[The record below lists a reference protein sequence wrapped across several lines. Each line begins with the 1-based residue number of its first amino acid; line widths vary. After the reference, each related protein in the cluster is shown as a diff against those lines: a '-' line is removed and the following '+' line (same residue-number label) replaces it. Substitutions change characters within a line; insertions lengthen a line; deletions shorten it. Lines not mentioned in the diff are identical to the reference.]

1 MDENKNQHL
10 KKVQGTEHRL
20 SIRGPGRPRGFC
32 PSSFFWGGEWHMPF
46 SKYLVDYKSL
56 SKYL

>member
-32 PSSFFWGGEWHMPF
+32 PSSFFLGGGVAYAFFQIF
-46 SKYLVDYKSL
+46 SGLQKFK
-56 SKYL
+56 